1 MGNYE
6 ISSIV
11 EAIERSV
18 ALMESDPYPPIR
30 PCLIRARSE
39 FLSHLSGVLSEW
51 VMQPQHTVVDEHDH
65 IL

>member
-18 ALMESDPYPPIR
+18 AMMESDPYPPR

-39 FLSHLSGVLSEW
+39 FLRHLSVVLREW
-51 VMQPQHTVVDEHDH
+51 VSQPQHTAVDEHDD